1 MLNCGID
8 THYHSQRIEM
18 KRYILLTIV
27 LLMMIFIAACGGEA
41 PLAATEAVQPTQTE
55 SQPTQTVPVP
65 TDTSAPVTEEV
76 VSEAATEAPAAD
88 TSTTAGVSYAND
100 VYPIFEASCIK
111 CHGVDSTKEGLDL
124 LTYDTL
130 LAGSRNGTVLVPGN
144 AGESLLV
151 ELIVEGEMPNRGPG
165 LSAVQIQT
173 ITDWVNQGALNN

>member
-1 MLNCGID
+1 
-8 THYHSQRIEM
+8 M

-27 LLMMIFIAACGGEA
+27 LLMMIFIAACGGKA

-65 TDTSAPVTEEV
+65 TDTTVPVTEESV
-76 VSEAATEAPAAD
+76 TEAPTEAATEAPAAD

-144 AGESLLV
+144 ANESLLV